1 VLRAVRTPSLRWSKL
16 GSAFLRHTSP
26 VKRAVRVGLILVS
39 LFLGAL
45 AVWRL
50 AIPRSTGREYPVTG
64 VVLAVEDNDAVL
76 VAHREIAGFMPAMTM
91 PFTFANA
98 RDRERLSPGDVVQFT
113 FRIDDRRSESM
124 NVTVIGRDPA
134 TVAAYASATA
144 RKSARLRAGDPV
156 PAFSLVDQD
165 GTPLSDGDLAGRP
178 TVVTFIFTRCPVPE
192 YCPAIAGRFRE
203 VQRALAKDGS
213 FADVRLL
220 SVTLDPQHD
229 TPAVLR
235 DYGRAIG
242 ADFGRWRFAT
252 GTPEQVSGLTR
263 AFPVYAQA
271 SGGTID
277 HTLAT
282 ALIDARGR
290 VVEIWRGHLWATK
303 DVLDALSALRRAG

>member
-1 VLRAVRTPSLRWSKL
+1 MTRTVF
-16 GSAFLRHTSP
+16 A
-26 VKRAVRVGLILVS
+26 GLFIAS
-39 LFLGAL
+39 LFLGSL
-45 AVWRL
+45 AVWK
-50 AIPRSTGREYPVTG
+50 IVTPRSAGREYSVTG
-64 VVLAVEDNDAVL
+64 VVLALEDNDTVL

-113 FRIDDRRSESM
+113 FLIGDGRSQSM
-124 NVTVIGRDPA
+124 NVTVTGHDPA
-134 TVAAYASATA
+134 TVAAYGAATA
-144 RKSARLRAGDPV
+144 RNSARLRAGDLM
-156 PAFSLVDQD
+156 PAFSLMDQN
-165 GTPLSDGDLAGRP
+165 GSPLSEGDLAGRP

-203 VQRALAKDGS
+203 LQRALAKDAS

-229 TPAVLR
+229 TPPVLR
-235 DYGRAIG
+235 DYGRAMG
-242 ADFGRWRFAT
+242 ADFTRWRFAT
-252 GTPEQVSGLTR
+252 GTPEQVAALTR
-263 AFPVYAQA
+263 AFAVYTQA

-290 VVEIWRGHLWATK
+290 VVEIWRGHLWDTK
-303 DVLDALSALRRAG
+303 DVLDALSLRRAG